1 MRDAIRST
9 LWEVAARLDAADL
22 PLAVQYLRAL
32 HPADQ
37 ADVLASLN
45 NEDRQMLLQQLEPEE
60 VADFLEFLTPQEL
73 ADVTPQMEIGSLA
86 AALDETPP
94 ETAADVLQDLE
105 KDEAAAVLSAMEER
119 SEVEALMAHED
130 ESAGAIMTPNVVTL
144 RPHMTAEAAIAY
156 LRALHPQDVD
166 AYYLYVVDEA
176 GHLAGVISL
185 RGLVTAPPDRRVGE
199 FMDPNVVTVTT
210 DTDQEEVLQLLQH
223 YNLRAVPVVDA
234 AGRLVG
240 VTTVDDLIDVAQQE
254 ATEDMFRM
262 VGLPE
267 GESFAGPVVPS
278 VRRRLPWLTLNL
290 ATAFLAAATVSAF
303 ESTLERAAVLAVF
316 LPIVAGQ
323 GGNAG
328 TQTLT
333 LVVRALALGEIDSR
347 DWRRILLREIGIA
360 LINGAALGVLVAL
373 VAGVWRDN
381 FYLSLVIGLA
391 MLGNLFMAGLAGVLI
406 PMTLRLVRVDPA
418 LASGI
423 FVTTV
428 TDVMGFFFFLGL
440 ATLLISQ
447 IA

>member
-22 PLAVQYLRAL
+22 PAAVQYLRAL

-37 ADVLASLN
+37 ADVLASLSD
-45 NEDRQMLLQQLEPEE
+45 EDRQLLLQQLEPEE
-60 VADFLEFLTPQEL
+60 IADFLEFLTPQEL

-119 SEVEALMAHED
+119 SEVEPLLAHED
-130 ESAGAIMTPNVVTL
+130 ESAGGIMTPNVVTL

-156 LRALHPQDVD
+156 LRALHPQDID

-199 FMDPNVVTVTT
+199 FMDPNVITVTT

-347 DWRRILLREIGIA
+347 DWRRILPREIGVA

-406 PMTLRLVRVDPA
+406 PMTLRFARVDPA

>member
-1 MRDAIRST
+1 M
-9 LWEVAARLDAADL
+9 AARLDATDL

-210 DTDQEEVLQLLQH
+210 DTDQEAVLQLLQH